1 MKNMLYAVLILFVVS
16 SICINAQMKLQL
28 SQELTGDRPTSFVD
42 NNLESNL
49 KLELP
54 PEVTNPASNEFLNMW
69 FIGILADATLPF
81 GDFGDFASTGFS
93 AHAMFCY
100 MIARSLLLNLSVGY
114 ITFSEKESIEGF
126 DNSWSWIPVLL
137 GLNYVFNPGRKF
149 MPFIGFGVG
158 LYLLRFSFTQ
168 TFTIL
173 GQTQTI
179 SGDGSNTEF
188 GIAPRLGAYFL
199 ISAAILLSF
208 SAEYNM
214 IFTSGSTTSAL
225 GILFGAMFALH

>member
-1 MKNMLYAVLILFVVS
+1 MRRTLFLFVSLFVVLS
-16 SICINAQMKLQL
+16 LSINAQMKLQL

-54 PEVTNPASNEFLNMW
+54 PGVTSPAGNEFLKMW

-81 GDFGDFASTGFS
+81 GDFGEGWSTGFS
-93 AHAMFCY
+93 GHVMVGY
-100 MIARSLLLNLSVGY
+100 MIARGLLLNLSSGY
-114 ITFSEKESIEGF
+114 VTFSPKESVEGYDASF
-126 DNSWSWIPVLL
+126 SWIPVLL
-137 GLNYVFNPGRKF
+137 GLNYIFNPGKKF

-158 LYLLRFSFTQ
+158 LYLISSTVSGSLFGQ
-168 TFTIL
+168 TFDVSAT
-173 GQTQTI
+173 T
-179 SGDGSNTEF
+179 TEF

-199 ISAAILLSF
+199 LSAAMLLSI

-214 IFTSGSTTSAL
+214 IFSEGSSINAL
-225 GILFGAMFALH
+225 GIMFGAMFAFGK